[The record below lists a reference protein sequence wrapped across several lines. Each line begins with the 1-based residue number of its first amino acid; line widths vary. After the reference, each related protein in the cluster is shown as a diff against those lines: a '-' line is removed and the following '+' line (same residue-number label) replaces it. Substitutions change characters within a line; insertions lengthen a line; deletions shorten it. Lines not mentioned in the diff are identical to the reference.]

1 MVSLTVP
8 ELSARILYRDALVIV
23 LDKPAGIAVHPGP
36 AGGPS
41 LEDHFGHLT
50 FGFRE
55 TPALA
60 HRLDRDTSGC
70 LVLGRHRKA
79 LGKLGKLFQE
89 GRVEKTYWAV
99 VTGSPK
105 EDGGLVDKA
114 LLKVNGRSGWR
125 VESDRRGQQAQTEWR
140 VLGRGEAMTWIE
152 FRPKTGRTHQ
162 IRVHSASALGCPI
175 LGDHLYGPPGE
186 VWSRGPLMLHAR
198 RIGLPLYA
206 GKPPVVVEAAPPAH
220 MRSALAA
227 CGWKEEA
234 AAVHAAG

>member
-1 MVSLTVP
+1 MVSLTEP

-36 AGGPS
+36 GGGPS
-41 LEDHFGHLT
+41 LEDHFEALK
-50 FGFRE
+50 FGFRDA
-55 TPALA
+55 PALA

-79 LGKLGKLFQE
+79 LGKLGALFRD
-89 GRVEKTYWAV
+89 GAVEKTYWAV
-99 VTGSPK
+99 VTGGPP
-105 EDGGLVDKA
+105 EEAGVVDRP

-125 VESDRRGQQAQTEWR
+125 VEIDRRGQKAQTEWR
-140 VLGRGEAMTWIE
+140 VLGRGEAMSWIE

-162 IRVHSASALGCPI
+162 IRVHAASLGCPI

-198 RIGLPLYA
+198 RIAIPLYA

-220 MRSALAA
+220 MKSALSA
-227 CGWKEEA
+227 CGWKEDPSP
-234 AAVHAAG
+234 VYAAG